1 MRTMTMTFVPHPTG
15 RPSLGALGAFRAV
28 PARVTPTHVY
38 RRRRMVAALVLATTI
53 FCGTLVAGELAGRV
67 NGVPGGA
74 PAGAA
79 GEPVVYVVQPG
90 DTLWA
95 IAERLTPAGIDV
107 RHTVDRLT
115 IAAGGALLQPGQRI
129 ELPVGG

>member
-1 MRTMTMTFVPHPTG
+1 MTMTFVPHPTG

-53 FCGTLVAGELAGRV
+53 FCGTLVAGELAGWV
-67 NGVPGGA
+67 NGVRGGA

-115 IAAGGALLQPGQRI
+115 TAAGGALLQPGQRI